1 MATSAFTAQRR
12 SLEPQWGVSS
22 SASRAS
28 DADVLLGAYADKYRQ
43 EGWDA
48 AAAQY
53 QPQLDAKDREIEEL
67 KEKIAKMQSLSVT
80 TTTTLHLQPSR
91 NYEYNAAC
99 FPKPNAETIFDALI
113 ELANSKREGGKY
125 IVNTKTD
132 WYMVWKV
139 LHYFKLYT
147 GNEYDF
153 VDVVNDCV
161 LPYLSDA
168 KRQKALSVKS
178 DNFKGIKYNNPM
190 KEVAVANWRRELE
203 KEREARAEN
212 PTQHGTLALDRGI
225 NIKVKLQQ
233 LLQARGIE
241 AYNYEK

>member
-1 MATSAFTAQRR
+1 MEPSALTAQRR

-28 DADVLLGAYADKYRQ
+28 EADVLLGAYADKFRQ
-43 EGWDA
+43 EGWNEA
-48 AAAQY
+48 VATLQL
-53 QPQLDAKDREIEEL
+53 QLDAKDREIAEL
-67 KEKIAKMQSLSVT
+67 KAQLAKMQSSSVNT
-80 TTTTLHLQPSR
+80 STTLHIQPSR
-91 NYEYNAAC
+91 NYEYNSAC
-99 FPKPNAETIFDALI
+99 FPKPNAETILDALI
-113 ELANSKREGGKY
+113 ELASSKREGGKY
-125 IVNTKTD
+125 IINTKTD
-132 WYMVWKV
+132 WYMTWKV

-153 VDVVNDCV
+153 IDVVNDCI
-161 LPYLSDA
+161 LPYLSDT
-168 KRQKALSVKS
+168 KRRKLLSVN
-178 DNFKGIKYNNPM
+178 DTNFKGIKYNNPM

-241 AYNYEK
+241 SYNYEK

>member
-1 MATSAFTAQRR
+1 MEPSAFTAQRR
-12 SLEPQWGVSS
+12 SLEPQWGISS
-22 SASRAS
+22 STSRAS
-28 DADVLLGAYADKYRQ
+28 EADVLLGAYADKYRQ
-43 EGWDA
+43 EGWDE

-53 QPQLDAKDREIEEL
+53 QPQLDAKDR
-67 KEKIAKMQSLSVT
+67 KIAELEALLAKVQRSSAST
-80 TTTTLHLQPSR
+80 STTLHIQPSR
-91 NYEYNAAC
+91 NYEYNSAC
-99 FPKPNAETIFDALI
+99 FPKPNAETILDALI

-125 IVNTKTD
+125 IINTKTD
-132 WYMVWKV
+132 WYMAWKV

-161 LPYLSDA
+161 LPYLPDA
-168 KRQKALSVKS
+168 SRQKALSVKP

-190 KEVAVANWRRELE
+190 KEVAVDNWRRELE

-212 PTQHGTLALDRGI
+212 PTRHGTLALDRGI

-233 LLQARGIE
+233 LLQARGVE
-241 AYNYEK
+241 SYNYEK

>member
-1 MATSAFTAQRR
+1 M
-12 SLEPQWGVSS
+12 SS

-28 DADVLLGAYADKYRQ
+28 EADVLLGAYADKYRQ
-43 EGWDA
+43 EGWEA

-53 QPQLDAKDREIEEL
+53 QPQLDAKDRKIAEL
-67 KEKIAKMQSLSVT
+67 EAQLAKMQSSSAT
-80 TTTTLHLQPSR
+80 TTRHLQPSR

-99 FPKPNAETIFDALI
+99 FPKPNAETILEALI

-161 LPYLSDA
+161 LPYFPDA
-168 KRQKALSVKS
+168 SRQKALSVKS

-203 KEREARAEN
+203 KEQETRAEN

-233 LLQARGIE
+233 LLQARGVE
-241 AYNYEK
+241 SYNYEK

>member
-1 MATSAFTAQRR
+1 MSA
-12 SLEPQWGVSS
+12 L
-22 SASRAS
+22 
-28 DADVLLGAYADKYRQ
+28 ADEFRQ

-48 AAAQY
+48 AAAEFK
-53 QPQLDAKDREIEEL
+53 PQLDAKDRRIAEL
-67 KEKIAKMQSLSVT
+67 EALLAKVQSSSAST
-80 TTTTLHLQPSR
+80 STTLHIQPSH

-99 FPKPNAETIFDALI
+99 FPEPNAVTIFDALI

-125 IVNTKTD
+125 IINTKTD

-147 GNEYDF
+147 GSEYDF

-161 LPYLSDA
+161 LPCLSDTNRRKTLA
-168 KRQKALSVKS
+168 VNAT
-178 DNFKGIKYNNPM
+178 NFKGIKYDNPM
-190 KEVAVANWRRELE
+190 KDISVANWRRELE

-241 AYNYEK
+241 SYNYEK